1 MVSKWQKPLHKEEAL
16 ISHLLISQPLAA
28 RISTVPCGFQEKSG
42 EEFRPILQ
50 WNYGRL
56 LGFIGLVPP
65 PAQNKKTLIY
75 KFASKYRKIKNLFCI
90 LTGNP
95 YFVNKF

>member
-16 ISHLLISQPLAA
+16 KSHLLISQPSAA
-28 RISTVPCGFQEKSG
+28 RISTVPCGFQRNPADG
-42 EEFRPILQ
+42 FRPILQ

-75 KFASKYRKIKNLFCI
+75 KLHPSIERLRI
-90 LTGNP
+90 
-95 YFVNKF
+95 YFVF